1 MASGPVV
8 GSGAAPGKLQA
19 VNKSKI
25 PAKNKNGRILFAIIQ
40 SSLVFI
46 FH

>member
-8 GSGAAPGKLQA
+8 GSDVAPGKLQA

-25 PAKNKNGRILFAIIQ
+25 PAKYKNGRILFAIIQ
-40 SSLVFI
+40 SSLVFTS
-46 FH
+46 H